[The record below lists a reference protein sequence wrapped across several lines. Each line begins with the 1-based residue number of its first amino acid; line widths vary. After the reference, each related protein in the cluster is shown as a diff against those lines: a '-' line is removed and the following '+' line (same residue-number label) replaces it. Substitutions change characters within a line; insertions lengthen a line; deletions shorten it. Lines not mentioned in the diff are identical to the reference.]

1 MKKILILFFLTS
13 CVSPDVYNSHEVSK
27 LNFDDDL
34 SFNEFNQLL
43 IEYAKNSPYP
53 NIDQ

>member
-13 CVSPDVYNSHEVSK
+13 CVSSNTFNKPDGSK
-27 LNFDDDL
+27 LNFTDDL

-43 IEYAKNSPYP
+43 IEYAENSSYP
-53 NIDQ
+53 NIN

>member
-1 MKKILILFFLTS
+1 MKKILILIFLTS
-13 CVSPDVYNSHEVSK
+13 CVSTNVYNSPDGSK